1 VGVTHQWARTGV
13 RQHEPAGGRLDE
25 GEAAVKKVLLIAT
38 LALLALLIPGQL
50 GYDPALLAAT
60 TDFSIGWTSVSPA
73 TVPAGQTAKID
84 TRVQAR
90 VKATVTVEAAITDAA
105 GRVAWQRRWDAQAF
119 NAWQGRAYSALWPVP
134 AAQPAGAYT
143 LAVRVLGPSGEAMSA
158 VRTVAFKVGP
168 AVSGAVL
175 PTATPAPATTPAPT
189 APPAPAPTATPAP
202 NTNGH
207 PIRVTGSATFVS
219 QISAALDLM
228 KAKSPA
234 DYTTVMG
241 QLQAISE
248 GSSALAWV
256 TSRSIQLSAGD
267 AAGVNWAGGQI
278 VHETYHVKNYYEG
291 RAWYGCEGEKNS
303 LRPQADYL
311 DRIGDAATAAYI
323 RSLIGVWGC

>member
-1 VGVTHQWARTGV
+1 MN
-13 RQHEPAGGRLDE
+13 
-25 GEAAVKKVLLIAT
+25 KVLLIAA
-38 LALLALLIPGQL
+38 LALLALLVPWQFGHTSE
-50 GYDPALLAAT
+50 LLAAT
-60 TDFSIGWTSVSPA
+60 TDFSVGWTSVGPS
-73 TVPAGQTAKID
+73 TVPAGQPAKID

-90 VKATVTVEAAITDAA
+90 IKATVTVEATVKDAT
-105 GRVAWQRRWDAQAF
+105 GQVAWRQQWANQAF
-119 NAWQGRAYSALWPVP
+119 TAWQSRAYSAIWPVP

-143 LAVRVLGPSGEAMSA
+143 LAVRVLGPSGEAVSGI
-158 VRTVAFKVGP
+158 RTIAFKVGP
-168 AVSGAVL
+168 GVRDAAL
-175 PTATPAPATTPAPT
+175 PPATLTPAT
-189 APPAPAPTATPAP
+189 PPAPVTSSSPTATPAP

-207 PIRVTGSATFVS
+207 PIKVTGSATFVS

-234 DYTTVMG
+234 DYATVMN
-241 QLQAISE
+241 QVQTISE
-248 GSSALAWV
+248 GASALAWV

-267 AAGVNWAGGQI
+267 AAGLTWAGGQI

-311 DRIGDAATAAYI
+311 DRAGDSATAAYI